1 MMKLYGFKQ
10 QLVGLINNSRLTVE
24 EVYYVMKDLLN
35 EVTQNYNNQI
45 DQYKIAAAAITEK
58 PEQEQEVVE
67 DKKEEE

>member
-1 MMKLYGFKQ
+1 MKLYGFKQ
-10 QLVGLINNSRLTVE
+10 QLVSLINNSRLTVE

-45 DQYKIAAAAITEK
+45 DQYKIAAAAIAEEPK
-58 PEQEQEVVE
+58 QEQEVVE